1 MLTSW
6 FILLVSLG
14 YLCLL
19 FAIAYYGDKRAD
31 EGRSFAGN
39 PYVYTLSIAVFCTSW
54 TFYGSVGRAATDGIG
69 FLPVYLGP
77 TLTFALWWFV
87 LHKIIRITKAHNIT
101 SIADFISSRYGKSNL
116 LSGLVTVIAV
126 VGIMPYISL
135 QLKAVSTSFAVL
147 LQYQDVVAPNGV
159 NDLSP
164 LRSVLTFSEVPILR
178 DTAFLVA
185 LVLAIFSILFGT
197 RHIDASERHEGMVLA
212 IAFESVVK
220 LLAFLAVGIF
230 VTYGLYDGFGDLFSR
245 AREMPEMNPLFAQ
258 GTAGGYGEWVTTT
271 ILSMAAVI
279 CLPRQ
284 FQVTVVENVDE
295 GHLRKAIW
303 LFPLYLLVINIFVLP
318 IALSG
323 VMMFSPTAGN
333 LADMFVL
340 TIPLAENQ
348 DTLALF
354 AFIGGLSA
362 ASGMVIVATIALS
375 TMVCNDLVMPVL
387 LRIKRL
393 RLNERGDLTRLLLG
407 IRRGSILVILFFS
420 YSYFRFIGESYTLTS
435 IGLVSFAAAAQF
447 APAIAGGI
455 FWKGGTRKGALTGLV
470 LGFVVWAYTLLMPSF
485 SRSGW
490 LPIEFVE
497 HGPAGIELLKPYALF
512 GLEGFDVLSHAL
524 FWSMLANVGGYI
536 SVSLLGRQNALERI
550 QAALFVDVFLHS
562 GLRDGHQLWRG
573 TATYSDLYNLVS
585 RFVGERRSLRAFESY
600 ARSRGLNLMR
610 IGEADSDLVNFSER
624 LLAGTIGAA
633 TARALIGTVVKGEI
647 VSIEEVME
655 VLGEASQAIKYSHQL
670 EEKSRELEAATAE
683 LRAANKR
690 LQELDRLKDDFL
702 TTVSHELRTPLTSI
716 RSFSEILFDHPKLDN
731 EERTRFLGIVIKESE
746 RLTRL
751 INQILD
757 MAKLESGR
765 THWNITDVDAQ
776 EAIREAVAATS
787 SLLAEDKIELS
798 LRLPDN
804 LRPIR
809 ADQDRFIQVIVNL
822 LANAV
827 KSCNSED
834 PRVEVRVVPQD
845 EGLKVSIADNGPGVP
860 AGSEEH
866 IFDKFQQVNDGR
878 AGATGGTGLG
888 LPICR
893 QIVEYLG
900 GKIWLERPEAPE
912 SGVVAP
918 GQSGEAKPSSLG
930 SSIDQDDDGAFDGGG
945 AVFSFT
951 LPYGDADAA
960 EVANEA
966 GRTHDGN
973 ASETDPEGRRLNQPG
988 VSVESD

>member
-1 MLTSW
+1 MLSSW
-6 FILLVSLG
+6 FILLVSLS

-31 EGRSFAGN
+31 EGRSFAAN

-101 SIADFISSRYGKSNL
+101 SIADFISARYGKSNL

-135 QLKAVSTSFAVL
+135 QLKAISTSFAVL
-147 LQYQDVVAPNGV
+147 LQYQDVAETSGV
-159 NDLSP
+159 TDLSS
-164 LRSVLTFSEVPILR
+164 LLELLNFSTVPVLR
-178 DTAFLVA
+178 DTAFLVT

-212 IAFESVVK
+212 IAFESVIK

-230 VTYGLYDGFGDLFSR
+230 VTYGLYDGFGDLFGQAR
-245 AREMPEMNPLFAQ
+245 AMPDLNPLFTQ
-258 GTAGGYGEWVTTT
+258 GTAGGYGAWVSTTL
-271 ILSMAAVI
+271 LSMAAVI

-295 GHLRKAIW
+295 GHLRKAVW
-303 LFPLYLLVINIFVLP
+303 LFPLYLLAINIFVLP

-323 VMMFSPTAGN
+323 VMMFTPGGSN

-348 DTLALF
+348 GSLALF
-354 AFIGGLSA
+354 VFIGGLSA

-375 TMVCNDLVMPVL
+375 TMVCNDLIMPVL

-393 RLNERGDLTRLLLG
+393 KLNERGDLTRLLLG
-407 IRRGSILVILFFS
+407 IRRGSILVILLLS

-447 APAIAGGI
+447 APAIIGGI

-470 LGFVVWAYTLLMPSF
+470 LGFLVWTYTLVLPSF
-485 SRSGW
+485 ARSGW
-490 LPIEFVE
+490 LPIDFVDF
-497 HGPAGIELLKPYALF
+497 GPAGIELLKPYALF
-512 GLEGFDVLSHAL
+512 GLQDFDTLSHSL
-524 FWSMLANVGGYI
+524 FWSMLANIGGYVA
-536 SVSLLGRQNALERI
+536 VSLLSRQNALERI
-550 QAALFVDVFLHS
+550 QAALFVDVFQHS

-573 TATYSDLYNLVS
+573 TATYSELYNLVS
-585 RFVGERRSLRAFESY
+585 RFVGERRSLRAFQSY

-610 IGEADSDLVNFSER
+610 IGEADSDLVNFAER

-655 VLGEASQAIKYSHQL
+655 VLGEASEAIKYSHQL

-683 LRAANKR
+683 LRAANER

-716 RSFSEILFDHPKLDN
+716 RSFSEILYDHPKLAH

-765 THWNITDVDAQ
+765 THWNITDVDAA
-776 EAIREAVAATS
+776 EAIREAVAANS
-787 SLLAEDKIELS
+787 SLLTEDKIELS
-798 LRLPDN
+798 LKLPDD
-804 LRPIR
+804 LQPIR
-809 ADQDRFIQVIVNL
+809 ADQDRFIQVMVNL

-827 KSCNSED
+827 KSCSSND
-834 PRVEVRVVPQD
+834 PWVEVRVIAQN
-845 EGLKVSIADNGPGVP
+845 EGLKISVADNGPGVP
-860 AGSEEH
+860 LGSEEH
-866 IFDKFQQVNDGR
+866 IFDKFQQVNDSR

-900 GKIWLERPEAPE
+900 GRIWLERPDENEAG
-912 SGVVAP
+912 SGQEETRAEV
-918 GQSGEAKPSSLG
+918 
-930 SSIDQDDDGAFDGGG
+930 GG

-951 LPYGDADAA
+951 LPYGKGHELDVSDGAHSAGEEKAGSDRQAAPADL
-960 EVANEA
+960 
-966 GRTHDGN
+966 
-973 ASETDPEGRRLNQPG
+973 PKPG
-988 VSVESD
+988 VSVGSD

>member
-31 EGRSFAGN
+31 EGRSFAAN

-101 SIADFISSRYGKSNL
+101 SIADFISARYGKSNL

-135 QLKAVSTSFAVL
+135 QLKAISTSFAVL
-147 LQYQDVVAPNGV
+147 LQYQEVAETSGV
-159 NDLSP
+159 TDLSS
-164 LRSVLTFSEVPILR
+164 LLELLNFSTVPVLR
-178 DTAFLVA
+178 DTAFLVT

-212 IAFESVVK
+212 IAFESVIK

-230 VTYGLYDGFGDLFSR
+230 VTYSLYDGFGDLFGQ
-245 AREMPEMNPLFAQ
+245 ARQMPDLNPLFTQ
-258 GTAGGYGEWVTTT
+258 GTAGGYGAWISTTL
-271 ILSMAAVI
+271 LSMAAVI

-295 GHLRKAIW
+295 GHLRKAVW
-303 LFPLYLLVINIFVLP
+303 LFPLYLLAINIFVLP

-323 VMMFSPTAGN
+323 VMMFTPGGSN

-348 DTLALF
+348 GSLALF
-354 AFIGGLSA
+354 VFIGGLSA

-375 TMVCNDLVMPVL
+375 TMVCNDLIMPVL

-393 RLNERGDLTRLLLG
+393 KLNERGDLTRLLLG
-407 IRRGSILVILFFS
+407 IRRGSILVILLLS

-447 APAIAGGI
+447 APAIIGGI
-455 FWKGGTRKGALTGLV
+455 FWKGGTRTGALTGLV
-470 LGFVVWAYTLLMPSF
+470 LGFLVWTYTLVLPSF
-485 SRSGW
+485 ARSGW
-490 LPIEFVE
+490 LPIDFVGF
-497 HGPAGIELLKPYALF
+497 GPLGIELLKPYALF
-512 GLEGFDVLSHAL
+512 GLQGFDTLSHSL
-524 FWSMLANVGGYI
+524 FWSMLANIGGYVA
-536 SVSLLGRQNALERI
+536 VSLFSRQNALERI
-550 QAALFVDVFLHS
+550 QAAFFVDVFQHS

-573 TATYSDLYNLVS
+573 TATYSELYNLVS
-585 RFVGERRSLRAFESY
+585 RFVGERRSLRAFQSY
-600 ARSRGLNLMR
+600 ARSRGINLMR
-610 IGEADSDLVNFSER
+610 IGEADSDLVNFAER

-633 TARALIGTVVKGEI
+633 TSRALIGTVVKGEI

-670 EEKSRELEAATAE
+670 EEKSRELEAATRE
-683 LRAANKR
+683 LRAANER

-716 RSFSEILFDHPKLDN
+716 RSFSEILFDHPELEDA
-731 EERTRFLGIVIKESE
+731 ERTRFLGIVIKESE

-765 THWNITDVDAQ
+765 THWNIADVDAA
-776 EAIREAVAATS
+776 EAIREAIAATS
-787 SLLAEDKIELS
+787 SLLTEDKIELD
-798 LRLPDN
+798 LRLPDD
-804 LRPIR
+804 LRPVR
-809 ADQDRFIQVIVNL
+809 ADRDRFIQVIVNL

-827 KSCNSED
+827 KSCDSKA
-834 PRVEVRVVPQD
+834 PRVEVRVTPGDQV
-845 EGLKVSIADNGPGVP
+845 LKVSIADNGPGVP
-860 AGSEEH
+860 VGSEEH
-866 IFDKFQQVNDGR
+866 IFDKFQQVNDSR

-893 QIVEYLG
+893 QIIEYLG
-900 GKIWLERPEAPE
+900 GKIWLERPEETAD
-912 SGVVAP
+912 STG
-918 GQSGEAKPSSLG
+918 G
-930 SSIDQDDDGAFDGGG
+930 SSGGGESVFDSGG

-951 LPYGDADAA
+951 LPYGEGSATASHSETKDAA
-960 EVANEA
+960 SE
-966 GRTHDGN
+966 RGN
-973 ASETDPEGRRLNQPG
+973 SDLGPPQPG
-988 VSVESD
+988 VSVGSD

>member
-1 MLTSW
+1 MLTNW

-135 QLKAVSTSFAVL
+135 QLKAVATSFAVL
-147 LQYQDVVAPNGV
+147 LQYPEIVSTDGINQLPG
-159 NDLSP
+159 
-164 LRSVLTFSEVPILR
+164 LRSLLGFSEVPVLR
-178 DTAFLVA
+178 DTAFLIT

-212 IAFESVVK
+212 IAFESVIK

-245 AREMPEMNPLFAQ
+245 AEMMPQINPLFGT
-258 GTAGGYGEWVTTT
+258 GTAGGYGVWVTTT
-271 ILSMAAVI
+271 ILSMAAVV

-295 GHLRKAIW
+295 GHLRKAVW

-323 VMMFSPTAGN
+323 VMMFPATGSD
-333 LADMFVL
+333 LADTFVL
-340 TIPLAENQ
+340 TIPMAENQ
-348 DTLALF
+348 ETLALF

-407 IRRGSILVILFFS
+407 IRRGSILVILLFS

-455 FWKGGTRKGALTGLV
+455 FWKGGTRKGALTGLM
-470 LGFVVWAYTLLMPSF
+470 LGFAVWTYTLLLPSF

-497 HGPAGIELLKPYALF
+497 LGPAGIALLKPYALF
-512 GLEGFDVLSHAL
+512 GLEGFDELSHSL
-524 FWSMLANVGGYI
+524 FWSMLMNAGGYI
-536 SVSLLGRQNALERI
+536 AVSLLSRQNAIERI

-562 GLRDGHQLWRG
+562 GLRDGHQFWRG

-585 RFVGERRSLRAFESY
+585 RFVGERRSLRAFQSY
-600 ARSRGLNLMR
+600 ARARGLNLER

-655 VLGEASQAIKYSHQL
+655 VLGEASEAIKYSHQL

-683 LRAANKR
+683 LRAANER

-716 RSFSEILFDHPKLDN
+716 RSFSEILFDHPKLDI

-765 THWNITDVDAQ
+765 THWNIVEVEPG

-787 SLLAEDKIELS
+787 SLLAENNIDLS
-798 LRLPDN
+798 LKLPEP
-804 LRPIR
+804 LKPIR
-809 ADQDRFIQVIVNL
+809 ADQDRMIQVIVNL

-827 KSCNSED
+827 KSCD
-834 PRVEVRVVPQD
+834 PETPQIEVRVVEQ
-845 EGLKVSIADNGPGVP
+845 EKHLKVSIADNGPGVP
-860 AGSEEH
+860 AEAEEH

-878 AGATGGTGLG
+878 AGSTGGTGLG

-900 GKIWLERPEAPE
+900 GRIWLEREDPATLDAEAMQVSE
-912 SGVVAP
+912 SEGRQEQAP
-918 GQSGEAKPSSLG
+918 SF
-930 SSIDQDDDGAFDGGG
+930 GATNEDADNFRGGG

-951 LPYGDADAA
+951 LPYSQGMATETPMETA
-960 EVANEA
+960 EP
-966 GRTHDGN
+966 
-973 ASETDPEGRRLNQPG
+973 ASDSPAPPFPG
-988 VSVESD
+988 VSVGSD